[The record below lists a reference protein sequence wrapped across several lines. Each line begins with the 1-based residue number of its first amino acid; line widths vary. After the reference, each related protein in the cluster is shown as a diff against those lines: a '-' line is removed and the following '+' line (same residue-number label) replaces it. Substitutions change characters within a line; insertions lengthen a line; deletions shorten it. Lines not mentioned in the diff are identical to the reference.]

1 MKRFLMMAAALV
13 LAAAAYAEEF
23 HPKAD
28 DKAIVVCGNARF
40 TVLTDRIIRMEWSE
54 DGVFE
59 DNATLA
65 IVNRNLPVPRF
76 KVKKSGSRVEILT
89 DKVRLSYSG
98 KGRFARNNLRVS
110 FSMNGKTVIWFPGA
124 DDSGNL
130 KGTTRT
136 LDGCRGYSHV
146 SKDGNELENGIL
158 SRDGWAVIDESER
171 HLLVPVKSDWKH
183 WVSERPEGDRQDLY
197 IFAYGHQY
205 TEALADYVKVA
216 GRIPLPPKFTLGY
229 WWSRY
234 WIYTDEEILDLGRQ
248 MRERNIPMDVFIIDM
263 DWHETWKE
271 LDKRFGRDE
280 LGESYGWTGYTWNHR
295 LIPDPDGMLKELH
308 DMGYKTALNLHPAS
322 GIRPHE
328 ACYRTFV
335 DDYLSRTGEYDGPE
349 GYVYSAEGHKYA
361 GYDKAVGKPGY
372 SAPVP
377 FRLDQQAWA
386 DAYFNSVLYP
396 IERQGIDFWW
406 LDWQQWMLSRYVK
419 NLSNTFWCN
428 YVFFNDKLRQGRALG
443 LDAMRPFI
451 YHRWGGL
458 GSHRYQLGF
467 SGDTCDTWEVLYF
480 LPYFT
485 ATASNVG
492 YGYWGHDIGG
502 HMHPRGVNGPTNPEV
517 YTRWLQYA
525 VFTPIFKTHSTQSAD
540 LDRRIWSYPSHYEYM
555 KAAIELRYALSPYIY
570 DAARYA
576 YDTGVSMCRPLYYY
590 YPEDDKAYE
599 VRDEYLFG
607 DNILATALSSAA
619 GADGRTEK
627 TMWFPGGCDW
637 YDMAHHE
644 MIPGGCE
651 KTLHYTIDE
660 NPWYLRA
667 ASVVPMCHGLKNL
680 QSITNSLDILVA
692 PGEGECSYTHY
703 EDDGVSQRYA
713 DEYAKTLI
721 VNVCD
726 ASGQT
731 VTVCPREG
739 SYKGMPSTRRLSF
752 VFEGVPASSSV
763 TVTAAGVE
771 CEVKSAFNG
780 KALTVEVPEMPAGKE
795 VKTVLHYGD

>member
-1 MKRFLMMAAALV
+1 M
-13 LAAAAYAEEF
+13 
-23 HPKAD
+23 
-28 DKAIVVCGNARF
+28 
-40 TVLTDRIIRMEWSE
+40 
-54 DGVFE
+54 
-59 DNATLA
+59 
-65 IVNRNLPVPRF
+65 
-76 KVKKSGSRVEILT
+76 
-89 DKVRLSYSG
+89 
-98 KGRFARNNLRVS
+98 
-110 FSMNGKTVIWFPGA
+110 
-124 DDSGNL
+124 
-130 KGTTRT
+130 
-136 LDGCRGYSHV
+136 
-146 SKDGNELENGIL
+146 
-158 SRDGWAVIDESER
+158 
-171 HLLVPVKSDWKH
+171 
-183 WVSERPEGDRQDLY
+183 
-197 IFAYGHQY
+197 
-205 TEALADYVKVA
+205 
-216 GRIPLPPKFTLGY
+216 
-229 WWSRY
+229 
-234 WIYTDEEILDLGRQ
+234 
-248 MRERNIPMDVFIIDM
+248 
-263 DWHETWKE
+263 
-271 LDKRFGRDE
+271 
-280 LGESYGWTGYTWNHR
+280 
-295 LIPDPDGMLKELH
+295 
-308 DMGYKTALNLHPAS
+308 
-322 GIRPHE
+322 
-328 ACYRTFV
+328 
-335 DDYLSRTGEYDGPE
+335 
-349 GYVYSAEGHKYA
+349 
-361 GYDKAVGKPGY
+361 
-372 SAPVP
+372 
-377 FRLDQQAWA
+377 
-386 DAYFNSVLYP
+386 
-396 IERQGIDFWW
+396 
-406 LDWQQWMLSRYVK
+406 
-419 NLSNTFWCN
+419 
-428 YVFFNDKLRQGRALG
+428 
-443 LDAMRPFI
+443 
-451 YHRWGGL
+451 
-458 GSHRYQLGF
+458 
-467 SGDTCDTWEVLYF
+467 
-480 LPYFT
+480 
-485 ATASNVG
+485 G

-607 DNILATALSSAA
+607 DNILATALSSVA

-703 EDDGVSQRYA
+703 EDDGVSRRYA
-713 DEYAKTLI
+713 EEYARTLI
-721 VNVCD
+721 VNKCD
-726 ASGQT
+726 ASGKT
-731 VTVCPREG
+731 VTVSPREG